1 MGERNMVS
9 PGWLYLCAT
18 PIGNLED
25 ITLRVLHTL
34 EQVDFIAC
42 EDTRHTLKLLN
53 HYEIKKSLLSCHEHN
68 ERASAEKI
76 IARLQ
81 AGESAAMVS
90 DAGMPGVSDPGAVL
104 VQLCIEHGVP
114 FTVLPG
120 ACAALTAL
128 VLSGM
133 DNTAFVFE
141 GFLPREGRA
150 RREAMEHLLA
160 QTRTSIF
167 YESPQRLNRTLAA
180 LANADGERG
189 IAVLRELTKI
199 HESVFRGT
207 VAQAAA
213 YFEANPPK
221 GEFVLVLQGAPQRP
235 PLSELD
241 ALPVE
246 EALKILL
253 DRGIEKKEAIKHLA
267 RARKVKKDDIYKIA
281 LELTES

>member
-1 MGERNMVS
+1 MGERNIVS

-133 DNTAFVFE
+133 DNTAY
-141 GFLPREGRA
+141 GKRGRRA
-150 RREAMEHLLA
+150 RA
-160 QTRTSIF
+160 F
-167 YESPQRLNRTLAA
+167 A
-180 LANADGERG
+180 LGAGPRHGGGPGARPWSTCSRRR
-189 IAVLRELTKI
+189 AP
-199 HESVFRGT
+199 VF
-207 VAQAAA
+207 
-213 YFEANPPK
+213 FM
-221 GEFVLVLQGAPQRP
+221 
-235 PLSELD
+235 
-241 ALPVE
+241 
-246 EALKILL
+246 
-253 DRGIEKKEAIKHLA
+253 
-267 RARKVKKDDIYKIA
+267 RAH
-281 LELTES
+281 SG

>member
-1 MGERNMVS
+1 MDERNMVT

-34 EQVDFIAC
+34 ERVDFIAC

-53 HYEIKKSLLSCHEHN
+53 YYGIKKPLISCHEHN
-68 ERASAEKI
+68 ERASAERI

-104 VQLCIEHGVP
+104 VQLCIAHGVP

-128 VLSGM
+128 VLSGI
-133 DNTAFVFE
+133 DNAAFVFE

-150 RREAMEHLLA
+150 RREAMERLIT

-167 YESPQRLNRTLAA
+167 YESPQRLTRTLTA
-180 LANADGERG
+180 LAETVGARK

-207 VAQAAA
+207 VAQAIA

-221 GEFVLVLQGAPQRP
+221 GEFVLVLQGAPQQE
-235 PLSELD
+235 PLAELD

-253 DRGIEKKEAIKHLA
+253 ERGVEKKEAIKQLA